1 MQPRHHG
8 LLLDDQL
15 CFAVASAHRAVVAAY
30 APLLAPLELTHPQY
44 LLLLVLWER
53 GVQPVSALAR
63 ALHLDNG
70 TVTPLLKRL
79 ESRGLIARRRSVD
92 DERVVEIHLTAAGK
106 ALYDKAKEVPKGIA
120 CAAGLD
126 GAQLVAVRDA
136 LQLLTHNLRVSVDDD
151 DG

>member
-1 MQPRHHG
+1 MQQKNHG
-8 LLLDDQL
+8 LFLDDQL

-44 LLLLVLWER
+44 LLMLVLWQR
-53 GVQPVSALAR
+53 GMQPVTALAR

-79 ESRGLIARRRSVD
+79 EARGLVARRRAVD

-106 ALYDKAKEVPKGIA
+106 ALHEKAKDVPKGIA
-120 CAAGLD
+120 CSAGLD
-126 GAQLVAVRDA
+126 VAQLAA
-136 LQLLTHNLRVSVDDD
+136 NAESS
-151 DG
+151 GS